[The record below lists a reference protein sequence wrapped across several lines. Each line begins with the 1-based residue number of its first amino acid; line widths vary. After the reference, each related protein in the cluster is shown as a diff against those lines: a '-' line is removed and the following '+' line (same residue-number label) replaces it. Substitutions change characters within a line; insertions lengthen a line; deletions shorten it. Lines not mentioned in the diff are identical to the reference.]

1 MPTTITLPEQY
12 TDTFNQLTTDDKLAA
27 LWHIYGFICSESAM
41 KEPNNNTAPDS
52 SDDLFGRTQDL
63 SQDEQ
68 LALMR
73 NLLEGTDTELTQ
85 KYNAL
90 TNTTR
95 LAFWYQLAQ
104 GMERSDI
111 IQVPEDYE
119 MSDEAQSLVAELEPI
134 GFEQQYVFLRS
145 VLLSDD
151 GKPSV

>member
-1 MPTTITLPEQY
+1 MPTVITLPDQY
-12 TDTFNQLTTDDKLAA
+12 ADTFNQLTLDDKLAA

-52 SDDLFGRTQDL
+52 SNELFNRAQEL
-63 SQDEQ
+63 SADKQ
-68 LALMR
+68 LELMR
-73 NLLEGTDTELTQ
+73 NLLAGADTELTQ
-85 KYNAL
+85 EYNKL

-111 IQVPEDYE
+111 VQVPDDYQ
-119 MSDEAQSLVAELEPI
+119 MSDKAQSLVSDLEPI
-134 GFEQQYVFLRS
+134 GFEQQYAFLRS
-145 VLLSDD
+145 VLLSDN